1 MKRPIGILLLLIA
14 PGAWAQTLPDE
25 TSASA
30 KLFAQRCS
38 SCHALPHP
46 KRLDWPPWRNMLHV
60 MRQRMGERGMEMEPQ
75 EWRKIAGYLKQ
86 HARQP

>member
-1 MKRPIGILLLLIA
+1 MKKTIGILLLLIA
-14 PGAWAQTLPDE
+14 PSAWAQTLPDA

-46 KRLDWPPWRNMLHV
+46 KRLDWPHWRHMLHV

-75 EWRKIAGYLKQ
+75 EWQQIASYLKL